1 MFICLYLG
9 FQRIRHSLRDRPF
22 KEVATARL
30 VLTVLSVMVLSTG
43 QARADNPFGVMLWP
57 RGGDD
62 LSLISA
68 RAKGL
73 GVGWLRP
80 PAVFIDRWQIGTPCP
95 VCAEPARAGLDV
107 ALTVRNGGWDYT
119 PRRPSTPPA
128 DIDSYKRTLSS
139 ILVAWKPK
147 ILVVENEETNPQFY
161 RAGPTAAENLSAYR
175 NELSAAC
182 SVAHAQGIACTN
194 GGLSSDVAA
203 ALTWFTMLERGAPE
217 TACGFAKRAFPTTST
232 GPTAENLCQYQTA
245 SDVPADVKTALLHD
259 GDQILDF
266 YKAAPIDMVNLHW
279 FGRDAAVLANVADVL
294 THVSGK
300 PVMSNELG
308 QWRWD
313 ADPLNVRPLLRA
325 AFAAGVRPAIWFSI
339 DTPSTLSLFEEDG
352 SLRQTGREF
361 AHQMSGRK

>member
-1 MFICLYLG
+1 MSF
-9 FQRIRHSLRDRPF
+9 
-22 KEVATARL
+22 VARFVSA
-30 VLTVLSVMVLSTG
+30 VLSVVMLGVGPAL
-43 QARADNPFGVMLWP
+43 ADNPFGVMLWP
-57 RGGDD
+57 KGSDD
-62 LSLISA
+62 LSLVAA

-80 PAVFIDRWQIGTPCP
+80 PAVFIDRWQSGSSCP
-95 VCAEPARAGLDV
+95 ICSEPARAGLDV

-119 PRRPSTPPA
+119 PRRPSTAPTDMEA
-128 DIDSYKRTLSS
+128 YKQTLTS
-139 ILVAWKPK
+139 ILNAWKPK
-147 ILVVENEETNPQFY
+147 ILVVENEENNPQFY
-161 RAGPTAAENLSAYR
+161 RAGATPSENLAAYGR
-175 NELSAAC
+175 ELTTAC

-194 GGLSSDVAA
+194 GGLSSEAA
-203 ALTWFTMLERGAPE
+203 SAVTWFTMLERGASE
-217 TACGFAKRAFPTTST
+217 TACGFAKRAFSGTNG
-232 GPTAENLCQYQTA
+232 GPTAETLCQYRTSA
-245 SDVPADVKTALLHD
+245 DVPADVKTALLRD
-259 GDQILDF
+259 GEQMLAF

-279 FGRDAAVLANVADVL
+279 FGRDAAVLANIADVVA
-294 THVSGK
+294 HASGK